1 MRFVYLIKNTE
12 DDTYKIGIAKQ
23 PNQRLK
29 QLQTGNSAELIIIE
43 TYQTDISS
51 KIEKVLHRNYGTSRK
66 CGEWFTLSLVD
77 ELDFI
82 KRCEEIEKSIRFL
95 QDNGN
100 VFA

>member
-12 DDTYKIGIAKQ
+12 DDSYKIGIAKK
-23 PNQRLK
+23 PTQRIK
-29 QLQTGNSAELIIIE
+29 QLQTGNSSELILIE
-43 TYQTDISS
+43 TYQSELSS
-51 KIEKVLHRNYGTSRK
+51 KIEKVLHRNYGSSKKR
-66 CGEWFTLSLVD
+66 GEWFSLSIVD

-82 KRCEEIEKSIRFL
+82 QICEGIEKNIRFL